1 MKEMYDLMDSVNQWV
16 DDGQTLI
23 NGYKE
28 DLPSDEQENLKKR
41 AQVLHKL
48 CHISCEV
55 LNRITTP
62 HSSLDYADLLL
73 WFNFFSRILISH
85 IRDHRKFFSHQTERM
100 Y

>member
-16 DDGQTLI
+16 DDGQALI

-62 HSSLDYADLLL
+62 HSSLDYAD
-73 WFNFFSRILISH
+73 FSGFIFFSRILISH
-85 IRDHRKFFSHQTERM
+85 IRDHRKFFSHQTKRM

>member
-16 DDGQTLI
+16 DDGQALI

-62 HSSLDYADLLL
+62 HSSLLTRLCGL
-73 WFNFFSRILISH
+73 TSLVSFF
-85 IRDHRKFFSHQTERM
+85 FTNTN
-100 Y
+100 

>member
-16 DDGQTLI
+16 DDGQALI

-62 HSSLDYADLLL
+62 HSSLDYVDLLL

-85 IRDHRKFFSHQTERM
+85 IRDHRIR
-100 Y
+100 

>member
-1 MKEMYDLMDSVNQWV
+1 MDSVNQWV
-16 DDGQTLI
+16 DDGQALI

-62 HSSLDYADLLL
+62 HSSLDYADLLF
-73 WFNFFSRILISH
+73 WFHFF
-85 IRDHRKFFSHQTERM
+85 FTNTN
-100 Y
+100 

>member
-16 DDGQTLI
+16 DDGQALI

-48 CHISCEV
+48 CLISCEV

-62 HSSLDYADLLL
+62 HSIMRTYFSG
-73 WFNFFSRILISH
+73 FIFFSRILISH
-85 IRDHRKFFSHQTERM
+85 IRDHRKIFSHQTERM

>member
-16 DDGQTLI
+16 DDGQALI

-62 HSSLDYADLLL
+62 HSIMRTYFSG
-73 WFNFFSRILISH
+73 FIFFSRILISH
-85 IRDHRKFFSHQTERM
+85 IRDHRKIFSHQTERM